1 VSFLKFEF
9 LQDSTADKN
18 NRYSEILDYHNV
30 DTNGDPSA
38 EAHGEVP
45 RAANQ

>member
-1 VSFLKFEF
+1 VSISISRFCKTRPLTK
-9 LQDSTADKN
+9 LT
-18 NRYSEILDYHNV
+18 RYSEILDYHNV

>member
-1 VSFLKFEF
+1 VSI
-9 LQDSTADKN
+9 LQPEILQESSADKK

-45 RAANQ
+45 RAVNQ